1 MTCPL
6 LFHPPRAPE
15 AGPLTPGERSL
26 PPEPSGGKLALGL
39 RARARLSLDVLSPDH
54 SGLFCLRTKWP
65 DALCHRRA
73 HSPAGQQ
80 TSSRREPKAAHE
92 ESSFL
97 CKELPVLRGVCER
110 GQGPQLPTPLRIR
123 DGWNPKGKTWPFPAS
138 GEGSPIRSPAA
149 EQCREVRAP

>member
-1 MTCPL
+1 MLSGFELMTCPL

-97 CKELPVLRGVCER
+97 RKKLPVLRGVCER
-110 GQGPQLPTPLRIR
+110 GRGPQLPPPLP
-123 DGWNPKGKTWPFPAS
+123 DQKWV
-138 GEGSPIRSPAA
+138 GSQRKDLAISSLRRGVSDPVP
-149 EQCREVRAP
+149 CR